1 MNKIVNL
8 IKSNIRK
15 DAKQTISFFFIIIFA
30 SALLYIGFITAKGYQ
45 NLWDVKIKE
54 CQTPDILSVVESK
67 DTAAIE
73 KALDN
78 TNGIKNYSRTDMVY
92 TIIMNKIGDEE
103 NVGDILFQPYS
114 DFGICDNPNMI
125 EKSEHN
131 YENAIYLP
139 IVCKYYWDS
148 ELDTEFKCTI
158 GDVEY
163 TFMIAGFFERMMTGG
178 NGVYR
183 YSMFVNEKDYERISA
198 NPTSHN
204 NTAYFIKIDEN
215 EDDARVS
222 VRITKELVKK
232 DINTFNIISSDA
244 EFARMH
250 LPDILSSVLI
260 AFSLIAVVVTLLVI
274 NFRIS
279 NSIEQD
285 IKNIGVQKAIGYTSI
300 QIRLAIILQFA
311 LVTAAASAIG
321 ISLTYLV
328 LPAWEQLI
336 RTEAISVWEY
346 GIDWL
351 CIAATAGLLTFAAI
365 AVSVF
370 STRRINELQPVTA
383 LRQGLNVHN
392 FRKNYFPLDESKGSM
407 GILLPFKA
415 VFHWGKQSVLLMV
428 MMIAIGF
435 TTAFVIVF
443 GYNVIIDDSRMM
455 RLLSAN
461 HENAAVFINDDDII
475 PEIAAME
482 EVEKV
487 YRYNSEM
494 AAAIGDYQVTLEST
508 DDYSDFSFD
517 GIYEGRAPKYDNEI
531 VISGNVKNHLEVELG
546 EEIEVSCGAYTEKF
560 LIVGLTQTTSSM
572 GWGGYITEEARIN
585 RLHIPLNYTHLCVD
599 LEGANGKDYAD
610 STDEFINKLK
620 DKFGNDIIGAYNI
633 DRELYVDNS
642 LLNMMK
648 GIVFVFAVL
657 ILVFVTLIINLI
669 IKTVT
674 VRRQHEFGIQ
684 KAIGFTSRQ
693 IRGQLATETMSV
705 SVVGNIIGA
714 ILGCYFTNKIVS
726 LIFSGFGVMKAD
738 FLVPVSVGIISVISL
753 AVFIYAITYLVSA
766 NIKKISAYKLISE

>member
-67 DTAAIE
+67 DTATIE

-78 TNGIKNYSRTDMVY
+78 TNGIKDYSRTDMVY

-114 DFGICDNPNMI
+114 DFGVCDNPGMV
-125 EKSEHN
+125 ELSEN
-131 YENAIYLP
+131 TYENAIYLP

-158 GDVEY
+158 GDEEY
-163 TFMIAGFFERMMTGG
+163 TFMVAGFFERMMTGG

-183 YSMFVNEKDYERISA
+183 YSIFVNDEDYKLISE
-198 NPTSHN
+198 NPISHN
-204 NTAYFIKIDEN
+204 DTAYFINIDEN
-215 EDDARVS
+215 EDDAKIS
-222 VRITKELVKK
+222 VRITKELGKYQ
-232 DINTFNIISSDA
+232 ITTFNIFQSDA
-244 EFARMH
+244 KFARMH

-321 ISLTYLV
+321 ISLTYLF
-328 LPAWEQLI
+328 LPTWEQII
-336 RTEAISVWEY
+336 RTEALCIWEY
-346 GIDWL
+346 GIDWF
-351 CIAATAGLLTFAAI
+351 CVIATAGLLTFAAI
-365 AVSVF
+365 AVSFF

-392 FRKNYFPLDESKGSM
+392 FRKNHFPLDNSKGSL

-415 VFHWGKQSVLLMV
+415 IFHWGKQSVLLMV

-435 TTAFVIVF
+435 TTAFVLVF
-443 GYNVIIDDSRMM
+443 GYNILIDDTRMM
-455 RLLSAN
+455 RLLSSN
-461 HENAAVFINDDDII
+461 HENAAVFINDDDMIS
-475 PEIAAME
+475 EIAAMD

-494 AAAIGDYQVTLEST
+494 AAAIGDYQVILEST
-508 DDYSDFSFD
+508 DDYSDFKFD

-531 VISGNVKNHLEVELG
+531 VISGNIKKHLEVELG

-572 GWGGYITEEARIN
+572 GWGCYITEEARIN

-620 DKFGNDIIGAYNI
+620 DKFGNNIIGAYNI

-669 IKTVT
+669 IKTIT

-684 KAIGFTSRQ
+684 KALGFTSRQ
-693 IRGQLATETMSV
+693 ITTHICVHFCHTS
-705 SVVGNIIGA
+705 
-714 ILGCYFTNKIVS
+714 
-726 LIFSGFGVMKAD
+726 
-738 FLVPVSVGIISVISL
+738 
-753 AVFIYAITYLVSA
+753 
-766 NIKKISAYKLISE
+766 

>member
-15 DAKQTISFFFIIIFA
+15 DAKQTISFFIIIIFA

-67 DTAAIE
+67 DTATIE

-78 TNGIKNYSRTDMVY
+78 TNGIKDYSHTDMVY

-183 YSMFVNEKDYERISA
+183 YSIFVNDEDYKLISE
-198 NPTSHN
+198 NPISHN
-204 NTAYFIKIDEN
+204 DTAYFINIDEN
-215 EDDARVS
+215 EDDAKIS
-222 VRITKELVKK
+222 VRITKELGKYQ
-232 DINTFNIISSDA
+232 ITTFNIFQSDA
-244 EFARMH
+244 KFARMH
-250 LPDILSSVLI
+250 LPDILSSVMI
-260 AFSLIAVVVTLLVI
+260 AFSLIAVVITLLVI

-285 IKNIGVQKAIGYTSI
+285 IKNIGVQKAIGYTSF

-321 ISLTYLV
+321 ISLTYLF
-328 LPAWEQLI
+328 LPTWEQII
-336 RTEAISVWEY
+336 RTEALCIWEY
-346 GIDWL
+346 GIDWF
-351 CIAATAGLLTFAAI
+351 CVMVTAGLLTFAAI

-392 FRKNYFPLDESKGSM
+392 FRKNHFPLENSKGTL

-415 VFHWGKQSVLLMV
+415 IFHWGKQSVLLMV

-435 TTAFVIVF
+435 TTAFVLVF
-443 GYNVIIDDSRMM
+443 GYNVVIDDTRMM
-455 RLLSAN
+455 RLLSSN

-475 PEIAAME
+475 PEIAAMD

-494 AAAIGDYQVTLEST
+494 SAAIGDYQVILESA

-531 VISGNVKNHLEVELG
+531 VISGNAKNHLEVELG

-572 GWGGYITEEARIN
+572 GWGCYITEEARIN

-599 LEGANGKDYAD
+599 LEGANGKDNAD
-610 STDEFINKLK
+610 NTDEFINKLK

-714 ILGCYFTNKIVS
+714 ILGCYYTNKIVS

-738 FLVPVSVGIISVISL
+738 FLVPVSVGIISIISL

>member
-78 TNGIKNYSRTDMVY
+78 TNGIKDYSRTDMVY

-222 VRITKELVKK
+222 VRITKELGKK

-321 ISLTYLV
+321 ISHTYLV

-351 CIAATAGLLTFAAI
+351 CVAATAGLLTFAAI

-435 TTAFVIVF
+435 TTAFVIAF

-475 PEIAAME
+475 PEIAAMN

-494 AAAIGDYQVTLEST
+494 SAAIGDYQVILESA

-531 VISGNVKNHLEVELG
+531 VISGNVKKHLEVELG

-714 ILGCYFTNKIVS
+714 ILGCNFTNKIVS

-766 NIKKISAYKLISE
+766 NIKNISAYKLISE

>member
-1 MNKIVNL
+1 MNKIFKL

-30 SALLYIGFITAKGYQ
+30 SALLYIGFITARGYQ
-45 NLWDVKIKE
+45 SLWETKTKE
-54 CQTPDILSVVESK
+54 YDTPHILSVVESK
-67 DTAAIE
+67 DTNAINE
-73 KALDN
+73 CLDN
-78 TNGIKNYSRTDMVY
+78 VTGVAEYSYTDMIHTVI
-92 TIIMNKIGDEE
+92 TNEVRGDD
-103 NVGDILFQPYS
+103 NIGDILFQPYS
-114 DFGICDNPNMI
+114 NFGVCDNPGMV
-125 EKSEHN
+125 ELSEN
-131 YENAIYLP
+131 TYKNAIYLP

-158 GDVEY
+158 GEEEY
-163 TFMIAGFFERMMTGG
+163 TFMVAGFFERMMTGG

-183 YSMFVNEKDYERISA
+183 YSMFVNDEDYERISA
-198 NPTSHN
+198 NPISHN
-204 NTAYFIKIDEN
+204 NTAYFIKLDEN
-215 EDDARVS
+215 EDDAKIS
-222 VRITKELVKK
+222 VRITKEFGKK
-232 DINTFNIISSDA
+232 EITTFNILKSDA

-250 LPDILSSVLI
+250 LPDILSSVMI
-260 AFSLIAVVVTLLVI
+260 AFSLIAVVITLLVI

-285 IKNIGVQKAIGYTSI
+285 IKNIGVQKAIGYTSF

-321 ISLTYLV
+321 ISLTYLF
-328 LPAWEQLI
+328 LPTWEQII
-336 RTEAISVWEY
+336 RTEALCIWEY
-346 GIDWL
+346 GIDWF
-351 CIAATAGLLTFAAI
+351 CVTATAGLLTFAAI
-365 AVSVF
+365 AVSFF
-370 STRRINELQPVTA
+370 STRRINKLQPVTA

-392 FRKNYFPLDESKGSM
+392 FRKNHFSLDKSKGSL

-415 VFHWGKQSVLLMV
+415 ILHWSKQSVLLMV

-435 TTAFVIVF
+435 TTAFVIAF
-443 GYNVIIDDSRMM
+443 GYNVIFDDSRMM
-455 RLLSAN
+455 RLLSSN
-461 HENAAVFINDDDII
+461 HENATVFITDDDII
-475 PEIAAME
+475 PEIAAMD

-494 AAAIGDYQVTLEST
+494 AAAIGDYQVILESA

-531 VISGNVKNHLEVELG
+531 VISGNIKKHLKVELG

-572 GWGGYITEEARIN
+572 GWGCYITEEARIN

-599 LEGANGKDYAD
+599 LKGGIGSGYAD
-610 STDEFINKLK
+610 STDEFITKLK
-620 DKFGNDIIGAYNI
+620 DKYKEKITGAINV
-633 DRELYVDNS
+633 DFTLYEDNS
-642 LLNMMK
+642 LLAMMQ

-657 ILVFVTLIINLI
+657 ILLFVTLIINLI

-693 IRGQLATETMSV
+693 IRGQLGIETMSV
-705 SVVGNIIGA
+705 SVIGNIIGA

-726 LIFSGFGVMKAD
+726 LIFSRFGVMKAD
-738 FLVPVSVGIISVISL
+738 FLVPVSVGIISVIGL
-753 AVFIYAITYLVSA
+753 AVFIYAITYLVSG
-766 NIKKISAYKLISE
+766 NIRKISAYKLISE

>member
-67 DTAAIE
+67 DTATIE

-78 TNGIKNYSRTDMVY
+78 TNGIKDYSRTDMVY

-148 ELDTEFKCTI
+148 ELDTEFKCAI

-222 VRITKELVKK
+222 VRITKELGKK

-435 TTAFVIVF
+435 TTAFLIAF

-475 PEIAAME
+475 PEIAAMD

-494 AAAIGDYQVTLEST
+494 SAAIGDYQVILESA

-531 VISGNVKNHLEVELG
+531 VISGNVKKHLEVELG

-599 LEGANGKDYAD
+599 LEDANGKDYAD

-620 DKFGNDIIGAYNI
+620 DKFGNNIIGAYNI

-648 GIVFVFAVL
+648 GIVFAFAVL

-684 KAIGFTSRQ
+684 KALGFTSRQ

-726 LIFSGFGVMKAD
+726 LIFSRFGVMKAD

>member
-1 MNKIVNL
+1 
-8 IKSNIRK
+8 
-15 DAKQTISFFFIIIFA
+15 
-30 SALLYIGFITAKGYQ
+30 
-45 NLWDVKIKE
+45 
-54 CQTPDILSVVESK
+54 
-67 DTAAIE
+67 
-73 KALDN
+73 
-78 TNGIKNYSRTDMVY
+78 
-92 TIIMNKIGDEE
+92 
-103 NVGDILFQPYS
+103 
-114 DFGICDNPNMI
+114 
-125 EKSEHN
+125 
-131 YENAIYLP
+131 
-139 IVCKYYWDS
+139 
-148 ELDTEFKCTI
+148 
-158 GDVEY
+158 
-163 TFMIAGFFERMMTGG
+163 
-178 NGVYR
+178 
-183 YSMFVNEKDYERISA
+183 
-198 NPTSHN
+198 
-204 NTAYFIKIDEN
+204 
-215 EDDARVS
+215 
-222 VRITKELVKK
+222 
-232 DINTFNIISSDA
+232 
-244 EFARMH
+244 
-250 LPDILSSVLI
+250 
-260 AFSLIAVVVTLLVI
+260 
-274 NFRIS
+274 
-279 NSIEQD
+279 
-285 IKNIGVQKAIGYTSI
+285 
-300 QIRLAIILQFA
+300 
-311 LVTAAASAIG
+311 
-321 ISLTYLV
+321 
-328 LPAWEQLI
+328 
-336 RTEAISVWEY
+336 
-346 GIDWL
+346 
-351 CIAATAGLLTFAAI
+351 
-365 AVSVF
+365 
-370 STRRINELQPVTA
+370 
-383 LRQGLNVHN
+383 LNVHN

-435 TTAFVIVF
+435 TTAFVIAF
-443 GYNVIIDDSRMM
+443 GYNAIIDDSRMM

-475 PEIAAME
+475 PEIAAMD

-494 AAAIGDYQVTLEST
+494 SAAIGDYQVTLEST

-531 VISGNVKNHLEVELG
+531 VISGNVKKHLEVELG

-599 LEGANGKDYAD
+599 LEGVNGKDYAD

-620 DKFGNDIIGAYNI
+620 DKFGNNIIGAYNI

-648 GIVFVFAVL
+648 GIVFAFAVL
-657 ILVFVTLIINLI
+657 ILVFVTLVINLI

-693 IRGQLATETMSV
+693 IRGQLGIETMSV

>member
-67 DTAAIE
+67 DMAAIE

-183 YSMFVNEKDYERISA
+183 YSMFVNDEDYERISA
-198 NPTSHN
+198 NPISHN
-204 NTAYFIKIDEN
+204 NTAYFIKLDKN
-215 EDDARVS
+215 EDDAKIS
-222 VRITKELVKK
+222 IRITKEFGKK
-232 DINTFNIISSDA
+232 EITTFNILKSDA

-250 LPDILSSVLI
+250 LPDILSSVMI
-260 AFSLIAVVVTLLVI
+260 AFSLIAVVITLLVI

-285 IKNIGVQKAIGYTSI
+285 IKNIGVQKAIGYTSF

-321 ISLTYLV
+321 ISLTYLF
-328 LPAWEQLI
+328 LPTWEQII
-336 RTEAISVWEY
+336 RTEALCIWEY
-346 GIDWL
+346 GIDWF
-351 CIAATAGLLTFAAI
+351 CVMVTAGLLTFAAI
-365 AVSVF
+365 AVSFF
-370 STRRINELQPVTA
+370 STRRINKLQPVTA

-392 FRKNYFPLDESKGSM
+392 FRKNHFPLDKSKGSL

-415 VFHWGKQSVLLMV
+415 IFHWGKQSVLLMV

-435 TTAFVIVF
+435 TTAFVIAF
-443 GYNVIIDDSRMM
+443 GYNVIFDDSRMM
-455 RLLSAN
+455 RLLSSN
-461 HENAAVFINDDDII
+461 HENATVFITDDDII

-494 AAAIGDYQVTLEST
+494 AAAIGDYQVILESA

-531 VISGNVKNHLEVELG
+531 VISGNIKKHLKVELG

-572 GWGGYITEEARIN
+572 GWGCYITEEARIN

-599 LEGANGKDYAD
+599 LKGGIGSGYAD
-610 STDEFINKLK
+610 STDEFITKLK
-620 DKFGNDIIGAYNI
+620 DKYKEKITGAINV
-633 DRELYVDNS
+633 DFTLYEDNS
-642 LLNMMK
+642 LLAMMQ
-648 GIVFVFAVL
+648 GIVFAFAVL

-726 LIFSGFGVMKAD
+726 LIFSRFGVMKAD

-753 AVFIYAITYLVSA
+753 AIFIYAITYLVSG
-766 NIKKISAYKLISE
+766 NIRKISAYKLICE

>member
-1 MNKIVNL
+1 MNKIFNL

-45 NLWDVKIKE
+45 CLWNTKVKKLK
-54 CQTPDILSVVESK
+54 TPHILAVVESK
-67 DTAAIE
+67 DTETIAE
-73 KALDN
+73 CLDN
-78 TNGIKNYSRTDMVY
+78 TAGVAEYVYTDMIHTVI
-92 TIIMNKIGDEE
+92 TNEVRGDD
-103 NVGDILFQPYS
+103 NIGDILFQPYS
-114 DFGICDNPNMI
+114 DFGVCDNPGMV
-125 EKSEHN
+125 ELSEN
-131 YENAIYLP
+131 TYKNAIYLP

-158 GDVEY
+158 GDEEY
-163 TFMIAGFFERMMTGG
+163 TFMVAGFFERMMTGG

-183 YSMFVNEKDYERISA
+183 YSMFVNDKDYERISA

-204 NTAYFIKIDEN
+204 NAAYFIKIDEN

-222 VRITKELVKK
+222 VRITKELGKK

-300 QIRLAIILQFA
+300 QIKLAVILQFA
-311 LVTAAASAIG
+311 FVTALASAIG
-321 ISLTYLV
+321 ISLTYLF
-328 LPAWEQLI
+328 LPTWEQII

-346 GIDWL
+346 GVDWL

-392 FRKNYFPLDESKGSM
+392 FRKNHFPLDKSKGSM

-415 VFHWGKQSVLLMV
+415 IFHWGKQSILLMV

-435 TTAFVIVF
+435 TTAFVIAF

-455 RLLSAN
+455 NLLSSN
-461 HENAAVFINDDDII
+461 HENATVFITDDDMIS
-475 PEIAAME
+475 EIAAMD

-494 AAAIGDYQVTLEST
+494 TAAIGDYQVILEST
-508 DDYSDFSFD
+508 DDYSDFRFD

-531 VISGNVKNHLEVELG
+531 VISGNIKKHIKAELG
-546 EEIEVSCGAYTEKF
+546 EEIEVTCGAYTEKF
-560 LIVGLTQTTSSM
+560 LIAGFTQTTSSM
-572 GWGGYITEEARIN
+572 GWGCYITEEARIN
-585 RLHIPLNYTHLCVD
+585 RLHIPLNYTHLCVALKGGFGSECVD
-599 LEGANGKDYAD
+599 N
-610 STDEFINKLK
+610 TDDFITKLK
-620 DKFGNDIIGAYNI
+620 DKYGEKVIGAINI
-633 DRELYVDNS
+633 DFTLYEDNS
-642 LLNMMK
+642 LLAMMQ

-657 ILVFVTLIINLI
+657 ILLFVTLIINLI

-693 IRGQLATETMSV
+693 IRGQLGVETMSV
-705 SVVGNIIGA
+705 SVVGNVIGV
-714 ILGCYFTNKIVS
+714 ILGCCFTNKIVS

-738 FLVPVSVGIISVISL
+738 FYVPATVAVVSVIGL
-753 AVFIYAITYLVSA
+753 AVFIFAITYLVSG
-766 NIKKISAYKLISE
+766 NIRKISAYKLICE

>member
-67 DTAAIE
+67 DTATIE

-78 TNGIKNYSRTDMVY
+78 TNGIKDYSRTDMVY

-139 IVCKYYWDS
+139 IVYKYYWDS

-178 NGVYR
+178 NRVYR
-183 YSMFVNEKDYERISA
+183 YSIFVNDEDYKLISE
-198 NPTSHN
+198 NPISHN
-204 NTAYFIKIDEN
+204 DTAYFINIDEN
-215 EDDARVS
+215 EDDAKIS
-222 VRITKELVKK
+222 VRITKELGKYQ
-232 DINTFNIISSDA
+232 ITTFNIFQSDA
-244 EFARMH
+244 KFARMH
-250 LPDILSSVLI
+250 LPDILSSIMI
-260 AFSLIAVVVTLLVI
+260 AFSLIAVVITLLVI

-285 IKNIGVQKAIGYTSI
+285 IKNIGVQKAIGYTSF

-321 ISLTYLV
+321 ISLTYLF
-328 LPAWEQLI
+328 LPTWEQII
-336 RTEAISVWEY
+336 RTEALCIWEY
-346 GIDWL
+346 GIDWF
-351 CIAATAGLLTFAAI
+351 CVIATAGLLTFAAI
-365 AVSVF
+365 AVSFF

-392 FRKNYFPLDESKGSM
+392 FRKNHFPLDNSKGSL

-415 VFHWGKQSVLLMV
+415 IFHWGKQSVLLMV

-435 TTAFVIVF
+435 TTAFVIAF
-443 GYNVIIDDSRMM
+443 GYNVLIDDTRMM

-461 HENAAVFINDDDII
+461 HENAAVFINDDDMIS
-475 PEIAAME
+475 EIAAMDD
-482 EVEKV
+482 VEKV

-494 AAAIGDYQVTLEST
+494 AAAIGDYQVTLESA

-531 VISGNVKNHLEVELG
+531 VISGNIKKHLEVELG

-572 GWGGYITEEARIN
+572 GWGCYITEEARIN

-599 LEGANGKDYAD
+599 LEGANGKDYTD

-620 DKFGNDIIGAYNI
+620 DKFGNNIIGAYNI

-684 KAIGFTSRQ
+684 KALGFTSRQ

-753 AVFIYAITYLVSA
+753 AVFIYVITYLVSG
-766 NIKKISAYKLISE
+766 NIRKISAYKLISE

>member
-54 CQTPDILSVVESK
+54 CQTPDILSVAESK

-78 TNGIKNYSRTDMVY
+78 TNGIKDYSRTDMVY

-183 YSMFVNEKDYERISA
+183 YSMFVNDEDYKLISE
-198 NPTSHN
+198 NPISHN
-204 NTAYFIKIDEN
+204 DTGYFINIDEN
-215 EDDARVS
+215 EDDAKIS
-222 VRITKELVKK
+222 VRITKELGKYQ
-232 DINTFNIISSDA
+232 ITTFNIFKSDA
-244 EFARMH
+244 KFARMH
-250 LPDILSSVLI
+250 LPNILSSVLI

-346 GIDWL
+346 GIDLL

-435 TTAFVIVF
+435 TTAFVIAF
-443 GYNVIIDDSRMM
+443 GYNAIIDDSRMM

-475 PEIAAME
+475 PEIAAMD

-494 AAAIGDYQVTLEST
+494 SAAIGDYQVTLEST

-531 VISGNVKNHLEVELG
+531 VISGNVKKHLEVELG

-620 DKFGNDIIGAYNI
+620 DKFGNNIIGAYNI

-648 GIVFVFAVL
+648 GIVFAFAVL

-726 LIFSGFGVMKAD
+726 LIFSRFGVMKAD

>member
-54 CQTPDILSVVESK
+54 CHTPDILSVVESK
-67 DTAAIE
+67 DTATIE

-78 TNGIKNYSRTDMVY
+78 TNGIKDYSRTDMVY

-114 DFGICDNPNMI
+114 DFGICDNPQMI

-163 TFMIAGFFERMMTGG
+163 IFMIAGFFERMMTGG

-183 YSMFVNEKDYERISA
+183 YSIFVNDEDYKLISE
-198 NPTSHN
+198 NPISHN
-204 NTAYFIKIDEN
+204 DTAYFINIDEN
-215 EDDARVS
+215 EDDAKIS
-222 VRITKELVKK
+222 VRITKELGKYQ
-232 DINTFNIISSDA
+232 ITTFNIFQSDA
-244 EFARMH
+244 KFARMH
-250 LPDILSSVLI
+250 LPNILSSIMI
-260 AFSLIAVVVTLLVI
+260 AFSLIAVVITLLVI

-285 IKNIGVQKAIGYTSI
+285 IKNIGVQKAIGYTSF

-321 ISLTYLV
+321 ISLTYLF
-328 LPAWEQLI
+328 LPTWEQII
-336 RTEAISVWEY
+336 RTEALCIWEY
-346 GIDWL
+346 GIDWF
-351 CIAATAGLLTFAAI
+351 CVMVTAGLLTFSAI
-365 AVSVF
+365 AVSFF

-392 FRKNYFPLDESKGSM
+392 FRKNHFPLDKSKGTL

-415 VFHWGKQSVLLMV
+415 IFHWGKQSVLLMV

-435 TTAFVIVF
+435 TTAFVLVF
-443 GYNVIIDDSRMM
+443 GYNMVIDDTRMM
-455 RLLSAN
+455 RLLSSN

-475 PEIAAME
+475 PEIAAMD

-494 AAAIGDYQVTLEST
+494 SAAIGDYQVFLESA

-531 VISGNVKNHLEVELG
+531 VISGNIKKHLKVELG
-546 EEIEVSCGAYTEKF
+546 EEIEVSCGTYTEKF

-572 GWGGYITEEARIN
+572 GWGCYITEEARIN

-610 STDEFINKLK
+610 CTDEFINKLK
-620 DKFGNDIIGAYNI
+620 DKFGNNIIGAYNI

-648 GIVFVFAVL
+648 GIVFAFAVL
-657 ILVFVTLIINLI
+657 ILLFVSLIINLI

>member
-1 MNKIVNL
+1 MNKIVKL

-15 DAKQTISFFFIIIFA
+15 DAKQTISFFFIIVFA

-45 NLWDVKIKE
+45 ELWETKTKE
-54 CQTPDILSVVESK
+54 YDTPHILSVVESK
-67 DTAAIE
+67 DTNAINE
-73 KALDN
+73 CLDN
-78 TNGIKNYSRTDMVY
+78 VTGVSEYSYTDMIHTVI
-92 TIIMNKIGDEE
+92 TNEVRGDD
-103 NVGDILFQPYS
+103 NIGDILFQPYS
-114 DFGICDNPNMI
+114 NFGVCDNPGMV
-125 EKSEHN
+125 ELSEN
-131 YENAIYLP
+131 TYENAIYLP

-158 GDVEY
+158 GEEEY
-163 TFMIAGFFERMMTGG
+163 TFMVAGFFERMMTGG

-183 YSMFVNEKDYERISA
+183 YSMFVNDEDYERISA

-222 VRITKELVKK
+222 VRITKELGKK

-285 IKNIGVQKAIGYTSI
+285 IKNIGVQKAIGYTSF

-392 FRKNYFPLDESKGSM
+392 FRKNHFPLDESKGSM

-415 VFHWGKQSVLLMV
+415 IFHWGKQSILLMV

-435 TTAFVIVF
+435 TTAFVIAF
-443 GYNVIIDDSRMM
+443 GYNAIIDDSRMM

-461 HENAAVFINDDDII
+461 HENATVFITDDDII

-494 AAAIGDYQVTLEST
+494 AAAIGDYQVILESA
-508 DDYSDFSFD
+508 DDYSDFKFD

-531 VISGNVKNHLEVELG
+531 VISGNIKKYMKVELG

-572 GWGGYITEEARIN
+572 GWGCYITEEARIN
-585 RLHIPLNYTHLCVD
+585 RLHIPLNYTHLCVALKGGFGSECVD
-599 LEGANGKDYAD
+599 N
-610 STDEFINKLK
+610 TDDFITKLK
-620 DKFGNDIIGAYNI
+620 DKYGEKVIGAINI
-633 DRELYVDNS
+633 DFTLYEDNS
-642 LLNMMK
+642 LLAMMQ

-657 ILVFVTLIINLI
+657 ILLFVTLIINLI

-684 KAIGFTSRQ
+684 KALGFTSRQ
-693 IRGQLATETMSV
+693 IRGQLGMETMSV

-714 ILGCYFTNKIVS
+714 ILGCCFTNKIVS
-726 LIFSGFGVMKAD
+726 LIFSRFGVMKAD
-738 FLVPVSVGIISVISL
+738 FYVPAAVGVVSVIGL
-753 AVFIYAITYLVSA
+753 AVFIFAITYLVSG
-766 NIKKISAYKLISE
+766 NIRKISAYKLICE

>member
-67 DTAAIE
+67 DTATIE

-78 TNGIKNYSRTDMVY
+78 TNGIKDYSRTDMVY

-163 TFMIAGFFERMMTGG
+163 TFMVAGFFERMMTGG

-494 AAAIGDYQVTLEST
+494 AAAIGDYQVILESA
-508 DDYSDFSFD
+508 DDYSDFRFD

-531 VISGNVKNHLEVELG
+531 VISGNIKKHLKVELG

-572 GWGGYITEEARIN
+572 GWGCYITEKARIN

-599 LEGANGKDYAD
+599 LKGGIGSGYAD
-610 STDEFINKLK
+610 STDEFITKLK
-620 DKFGNDIIGAYNI
+620 DKYKEKITGAINV
-633 DRELYVDNS
+633 DFTLYEDNS
-642 LLNMMK
+642 LLAMMQ

-657 ILVFVTLIINLI
+657 ILLFVTLIINLI

-693 IRGQLATETMSV
+693 IRRQLGMETMSV

-714 ILGCYFTNKIVS
+714 ILGCCFTNKIVS
-726 LIFSGFGVMKAD
+726 LIFSRFGVMKAD
-738 FLVPVSVGIISVISL
+738 FYVPVSVGIVSVIGL
-753 AVFIYAITYLVSA
+753 AVFIFAITYLISA

>member
-78 TNGIKNYSRTDMVY
+78 TNGIKDYSRTDMVY

-183 YSMFVNEKDYERISA
+183 YSIFVNDEDYKLISE
-198 NPTSHN
+198 NPISHN
-204 NTAYFIKIDEN
+204 DTAYFINIDEN
-215 EDDARVS
+215 EDDAKIS
-222 VRITKELVKK
+222 VRITKELGKYQ
-232 DINTFNIISSDA
+232 ITTFNISQSDA
-244 EFARMH
+244 KFARMH
-250 LPDILSSVLI
+250 LPNILSSIMI
-260 AFSLIAVVVTLLVI
+260 AFSLIAVVITLLVI

-285 IKNIGVQKAIGYTSI
+285 IKNIGVQKAIGYTSF
-300 QIRLAIILQFA
+300 QIRLSIILQFA

-365 AVSVF
+365 AVSFF

-392 FRKNYFPLDESKGSM
+392 FRKNHFPLDKSKGTL

-415 VFHWGKQSVLLMV
+415 IFHWGKQNVLLMV

-435 TTAFVIVF
+435 TTAFVLVF
-443 GYNVIIDDSRMM
+443 GYNVVIDDTRMM
-455 RLLSAN
+455 RLLSSN
-461 HENAAVFINDDDII
+461 HENAAVFINDDNII
-475 PEIAAME
+475 PEIAAMDK
-482 EVEKV
+482 VEKV

-494 AAAIGDYQVTLEST
+494 SAAIGDYQVTLEST

-531 VISGNVKNHLEVELG
+531 VISGNVKKHLEVELG

-620 DKFGNDIIGAYNI
+620 DKFGNDIIGTYNI

-648 GIVFVFAVL
+648 GIVFAFAVL

-753 AVFIYAITYLVSA
+753 AIFIYAITYLVSG
-766 NIKKISAYKLISE
+766 NIRKISAYKLICE

>member
-1 MNKIVNL
+1 MNKIFNL

-30 SALLYIGFITAKGYQ
+30 SALLYIGFITARGYQ
-45 NLWDVKIKE
+45 SLWDIKVKE
-54 CQTPDILSVVESK
+54 CKTPHILAVVESK
-67 DTAAIE
+67 DTKTIG
-73 KALDN
+73 KCMDN
-78 TNGIKNYSRTDMVY
+78 VQGVAEYACTDMIHTVI
-92 TIIMNKIGDEE
+92 TNEVRGDD
-103 NVGDILFQPYS
+103 NIGDILFQPYS
-114 DFGICDNPNMI
+114 DFGVCDNPGMV
-125 EKSEHN
+125 ELSEN
-131 YENAIYLP
+131 TYENAIYLP

-158 GDVEY
+158 GDEEY
-163 TFMIAGFFERMMTGG
+163 TFMVAGFFERMMTGG

-222 VRITKELVKK
+222 VRITKELGKK

-365 AVSVF
+365 AVSFF
-370 STRRINELQPVTA
+370 STRRINKLQPVTA

-392 FRKNYFPLDESKGSM
+392 FRKNHFPLDKSKGSLGM
-407 GILLPFKA
+407 LLPFKA
-415 VFHWGKQSVLLMV
+415 IFHWGKQSILLMV

-435 TTAFVIVF
+435 TTAFVIAF
-443 GYNVIIDDSRMM
+443 GYNAIIDDSRMM

-461 HENAAVFINDDDII
+461 HENATVFITDDDII

-494 AAAIGDYQVTLEST
+494 AAAIGDYQVILEST
-508 DDYSDFSFD
+508 DDYSDFKFD

-531 VISGNVKNHLEVELG
+531 VISGNIKKYMKVELG

-572 GWGGYITEEARIN
+572 GWGCYITEEARIN
-585 RLHIPLNYTHLCVD
+585 RLHIPLNYTHLCVALKGGFGSECVD
-599 LEGANGKDYAD
+599 N
-610 STDEFINKLK
+610 TDDFITKLK
-620 DKFGNDIIGAYNI
+620 DKYGEKVIGAINI
-633 DRELYVDNS
+633 DFTLYEDNS
-642 LLNMMK
+642 LLAMMQ

-657 ILVFVTLIINLI
+657 ILLFVTLIINLI

-693 IRGQLATETMSV
+693 IRRQLAMEIMSV

-726 LIFSGFGVMKAD
+726 LIFSRFGVMKAD
-738 FLVPVSVGIISVISL
+738 FLVPVSVGIVSVIGL
-753 AVFIYAITYLVSA
+753 AVFIFAITYLISA

>member
-1 MNKIVNL
+1 MNKILKL

-30 SALLYIGFITAKGYQ
+30 SALLYIGFLTAKGYQ
-45 NLWDVKIKE
+45 CLWNTKVKELK
-54 CQTPDILSVVESK
+54 TPHILSVVESK
-67 DTAAIE
+67 DTETIE

-78 TNGIKNYSRTDMVY
+78 TEGIKDYSSTDMVY
-92 TIIMNKIGDEE
+92 TIIMNKIDDEE

-114 DFGICDNPNMI
+114 DFGICDNPQMI
-125 EKSEHN
+125 EKSKHN

-139 IVCKYYWDS
+139 TVCKYYWDS

-158 GDVEY
+158 GDEEY
-163 TFMIAGFFERMMTGG
+163 SFMIAGFFERMMTGG

-183 YSMFVNEKDYERISA
+183 YSVFVNDEDYERISE
-198 NPTSHN
+198 NPISHN
-204 NTAYFIKIDEN
+204 DTAYFINIDKN

-222 VRITKELVKK
+222 VRITKEFGIK
-232 DINTFNIISSDA
+232 DITTFNIIRSDA

-250 LPDILSSVLI
+250 LPNILASVLI
-260 AFSLIAVVVTLLVI
+260 AFSVIVVAITLLVI

-285 IKNIGVQKAIGYTSI
+285 IKNIGVQKAIGYTSF

-311 LVTAAASAIG
+311 FVTAIASAIG
-321 ISLTYLV
+321 ISLTYLF
-328 LPAWEQLI
+328 LPTWEQII

-351 CIAATAGLLTFAAI
+351 CIVATAGLLTFAAI

-370 STRRINELQPVTA
+370 STRRINDLQPVTA

-392 FRKNYFPLDESKGSM
+392 FRKNHFPLDKSKGSM
-407 GILLPFKA
+407 GILLPFKSI
-415 VFHWGKQSVLLMV
+415 FHWGKQSVLLMV

-435 TTAFVIVF
+435 TTAFIIVF
-443 GYNVIIDDSRMM
+443 GYNVVIDDSRMM

-461 HENAAVFINDDDII
+461 HENATVFISDDDII
-475 PEIAAME
+475 SEIAAMD

-494 AAAIGDYQVTLEST
+494 SAAIGDYQISLESA
-508 DDYSDFSFD
+508 DDYSDFRFD
-517 GIYEGRAPKYDNEI
+517 GVYEGRAPKYDNEI
-531 VISGNVKNHLEVELG
+531 VISGNVQKHLKAELG
-546 EEIEVSCGAYTEKF
+546 EEIEVTCGTYTEKF
-560 LIVGLTQTTSSM
+560 LITGFTQTTSSM
-572 GWGGYITEEARIN
+572 GWGCYITEEARIN
-585 RLHIPLNYTHLCVD
+585 RLHIPLNYTHLCVA
-599 LEGANGKDYAD
+599 LKGGYGSEFVD
-610 STDEFINKLK
+610 STDDFITKLK
-620 DKFGNDIIGAYNI
+620 NKFGNKIIGAYNI
-633 DRELYVDNS
+633 DRELYEDNS
-642 LLNMMK
+642 LLGLMK
-648 GIVFVFAVL
+648 GIVFIFAVL
-657 ILVFVTLIINLI
+657 ILLFVTLVINLI

-693 IRGQLATETMSV
+693 IRGQLGMETMSV
-705 SVVGNIIGA
+705 SVAGNVIGA
-714 ILGCYFTNKIVS
+714 ILGCCFTNKIVS

-738 FLVPVSVGIISVISL
+738 FYVPAAVGVVSVIGL
-753 AVFIYAITYLVSA
+753 AVFIFAITYLVSG
-766 NIKKISAYKLISE
+766 NIRKISAYRLICE

>member
-67 DTAAIE
+67 DTATIE

-78 TNGIKNYSRTDMVY
+78 TNGIKDYSRTDMVY

-114 DFGICDNPNMI
+114 DFGICDNPQMI

-183 YSMFVNEKDYERISA
+183 YSIFVNDEDYKLISE
-198 NPTSHN
+198 NPISHN
-204 NTAYFIKIDEN
+204 DTAYFINIDEN
-215 EDDARVS
+215 EDDAKIS
-222 VRITKELVKK
+222 VRITKELGKYQ
-232 DINTFNIISSDA
+232 ITTFNIFQSDA
-244 EFARMH
+244 KFARMH
-250 LPDILSSVLI
+250 LPNILSSIMI
-260 AFSLIAVVVTLLVI
+260 AFSLIAVVITLLVI

-285 IKNIGVQKAIGYTSI
+285 IKNIGVQKAIGYTSF

-321 ISLTYLV
+321 ISLTYLF
-328 LPAWEQLI
+328 LPTWEQII
-336 RTEAISVWEY
+336 RTEALCIWEY
-346 GIDWL
+346 GIDWF
-351 CIAATAGLLTFAAI
+351 CVMATAGLLTFAAI
-365 AVSVF
+365 AVSFF

-392 FRKNYFPLDESKGSM
+392 FRKNYFPLDKSKGTL

-415 VFHWGKQSVLLMV
+415 IFHWGKQSVLLMV

-435 TTAFVIVF
+435 TTAFVIAF
-443 GYNVIIDDSRMM
+443 GYNAIIDDSRMM

-475 PEIAAME
+475 PEIAAMD

-494 AAAIGDYQVTLEST
+494 SAAIGDYQVILESA

-531 VISGNVKNHLEVELG
+531 VISGNVKKHLEVELG

-620 DKFGNDIIGAYNI
+620 DKFGNNIIGAYNI

-648 GIVFVFAVL
+648 GIVFAFAVL
-657 ILVFVTLIINLI
+657 ILLFVSLIINLI

>member
-78 TNGIKNYSRTDMVY
+78 TNGIKDYSRTDMVY

-114 DFGICDNPNMI
+114 DFGICDNPQMI

-222 VRITKELVKK
+222 VRITKELGKK

-475 PEIAAME
+475 PEIAAMD

-494 AAAIGDYQVTLEST
+494 SAAIGDYQVTLEST

-620 DKFGNDIIGAYNI
+620 DKFGNNIIGAYNI

-648 GIVFVFAVL
+648 GIVFAFAVL

-726 LIFSGFGVMKAD
+726 LIFSRFGVMKAD